1 MDRHQIRRIA
11 VGACIAAAGIFLLIS
26 FLSFDSH
33 DTACGDYPLNSSA
46 ANLCGIVGAWCAFY
60 LQLPFGYAV
69 ALAGTFVI
77 IGYGVYVCLRGRPE
91 DLWLKGLALVFFLPF
106 AAIIVHLSIGR
117 EVERG
122 ISAGGIVGR
131 FFGGKAAESFGI
143 GAHLL
148 AGALAG
154 IAFLTLTEM
163 LPLRLARMAVVAA
176 ARAVRRRWNERLAE
190 EETQEEARP
199 VKRRIRLRKEPKPKD
214 ESSSDEESVGEA
226 SAPKKRKGERKGK
239 GRKRTPKKRRDVTRV
254 KPERERAVTIAA
266 AGSKT
271 TMTDYQ
277 LPPLDLL
284 DPVPEHIGRDDD
296 EEFRQNAMTLE
307 NTLQQFGV
315 EAEVVHMERGPV
327 VTQYEIAIAPG
338 IKITKIQSLADDI
351 ARSLKAAGV
360 RVVAP
365 IPGKDTIGI
374 EVPNIHREMVC
385 MRELLETQVFHQQ
398 RRRLAVPLLLG
409 KDVVGAPLLSDLAE
423 MPHLLIAG
431 ATGAGKSVC
440 INSLLT
446 SMLMTQYPD
455 NLKLLLVD
463 PKMVELACYEGI
475 PRLLSPVL
483 DDMKRA
489 GQVLEW
495 ACAQMDER
503 YELFSRVRVRNIAS
517 YNKLGEKGLR
527 NRLQPEED
535 AELDDI
541 PVRMPYVVLI
551 IDEFSDMMMTSP
563 KDVEHSIIRLAQK
576 SRAVGIHIILATQ
589 RPSRDVI
596 TGLIKANLPCRLA
609 FHASQKVDSRI
620 ILDRPGAEK
629 LLGRGDMLF
638 LPPGTSKLVRAQG
651 TFAHDDEI
659 KRVVDFIKDQ
669 ARPQYHQ
676 ELMQRRPSTDAAAAA
691 GRDPVYEEA
700 IRIVVE
706 TQRGSVSLL
715 QRKLG
720 IGYSRAARF
729 VDRMAEDG
737 VVGSHKGSQAREVL
751 YKPGEWP
758 GTGDAA
764 MAAGNEFDDDDD
776 DL

>member
-11 VGACIAAAGIFLLIS
+11 VGACIVAIGIFLLIS
-26 FLSFDSH
+26 FLSYDSH
-33 DTACGDYPLNSSA
+33 DTSRGDHPQNPDA
-46 ANLCGIVGAWCAFY
+46 RNLCGIVGAWCAFY

-69 ALAGTFVI
+69 ALAGAFVV

-91 DLWLKGLALVFFLPF
+91 DLWLKGLALVFFLPC
-106 AAIIVHLSIGR
+106 AAIVVHLFLGG

-122 ISAGGIVGR
+122 ISAGGIVGCI
-131 FFGGKAAESFGI
+131 FGGYAAERFGI

-148 AGALAG
+148 AGALAV
-154 IAFLTLTEM
+154 ISFLILTEM
-163 LPLRLARMAVVAA
+163 VPFRLVRLAVVAVA
-176 ARAVRRRWNERLAE
+176 GTLRRRWRERLSREEAGKEARSVRRRIRPRREPAE
-190 EETQEEARP
+190 GN
-199 VKRRIRLRKEPKPKD
+199 
-214 ESSSDEESVGEA
+214 SSGGDKGSVGEEP
-226 SAPKKRKGERKGK
+226 APAKAKNKARDRGTKDEEKESRKDSRE
-239 GRKRTPKKRRDVTRV
+239 
-254 KPERERAVTIAA
+254 KPERRRAVTIAA

-271 TMTDYQ
+271 TMTDYK
-277 LPPLDLL
+277 LPPFDLL
-284 DPVPEHIGRDDD
+284 DPVPEHLGRDDD
-296 EEFRQNAMTLE
+296 EEFRQNAVILE
-307 NTLQQFGV
+307 NTLQEFGI
-315 EAEVVHMERGPV
+315 EAEVVHMDRGPV

-338 IKITKIQSLADDI
+338 IKITRIQSLADDI

-385 MRELLETQVFHQQ
+385 MRELIAAQVFHQQ
-398 RRRLAVPLLLG
+398 RHRMAVPLLLG

-455 NLKLLLVD
+455 NLKLILVD
-463 PKMVELACYEGI
+463 PVELAGYEGI
-475 PRLLSPVL
+475 PHLLSPVL

-489 GQVLEW
+489 AQVLEW

-503 YELFSRVRVRNIAS
+503 YELFARVRVRNIAS
-517 YNKLGEKGLR
+517 YNKLGGKGLR

-563 KDVEHSIIRLAQK
+563 KEVEHSIIRLAQK

-659 KRVVDFIKDQ
+659 KRVVEFIREQ
-669 ARPQYHQ
+669 AKPQYHQ
-676 ELMQRRPSTDAAAAA
+676 ELMQRRPAGDAAAAG
-691 GRDPVYEEA
+691 GRDAVYEEA
-700 IRIVVE
+700 IRIVIE

-737 VVGSHKGSQAREVL
+737 IVGSHKGSQAREVL

-764 MAAGNEFDDDDD
+764 MAEAGDFDDDED

>member
-11 VGACIAAAGIFLLIS
+11 VGACIVAIGIFLLIS
-26 FLSFDSH
+26 FLSYDSH
-33 DTACGDYPLNSSA
+33 DTSRGDHERNSDA
-46 ANLCGIVGAWCAFY
+46 RNLCGIVGAWCAFY

-69 ALAGTFVI
+69 ALAGALVV

-91 DLWLKGLALVFFLPF
+91 DLWLKAVALVFFLPS
-106 AAIIVHLSIGR
+106 AAIIVHLFLGG

-131 FFGGKAAESFGI
+131 FFGNYAAERFGI

-148 AGALAG
+148 AGALAV
-154 IAFLTLTEM
+154 ISFLILTEM
-163 LPLRLARMAVVAA
+163 LPFRFIRLAVVAVA
-176 ARAVRRRWNERLAE
+176 GALRRRWRERLSRE
-190 EETQEEARP
+190 EAGKEARP
-199 VKRRIRLRKEPKPKD
+199 VRRRIRPRREPEPEED
-214 ESSSDEESVGEA
+214 GPSDGECVGEES
-226 SAPKKRKGERKGK
+226 APTKSKSKSESK
-239 GRKRTPKKRRDVTRV
+239 GRKTRKESRRVAHM
-254 KPERERAVTIAA
+254 KPERGRAVTIAA

-271 TMTDYQ
+271 TMTDYK
-277 LPPLDLL
+277 LPPFDLL
-284 DPVPEHIGRDDD
+284 DPVPEHLGRDDD

-307 NTLQQFGV
+307 NTLQEFGI
-315 EAEVVHMERGPV
+315 EAEVVHMDRGPV
-327 VTQYEIAIAPG
+327 VTQYEIGIAPG
-338 IKITKIQSLADDI
+338 IKITRIQSLADDI

-385 MRELLETQVFHQQ
+385 MRELLEAQVFHQQ

-455 NLKLLLVD
+455 NLKLILVD
-463 PKMVELACYEGI
+463 PKMVELAGYEGI
-475 PRLLSPVL
+475 PHLLSPVL

-489 GQVLEW
+489 AQVLEW

-517 YNKLGEKGLR
+517 YNKLGDKGLR

-563 KDVEHSIIRLAQK
+563 KEVEHSIIRLAQK

-629 LLGRGDMLF
+629 LLGRGDLLF
-638 LPPGTSKLVRAQG
+638 LPPGTSKLIRAQG
-651 TFAHDDEI
+651 TYAHDDEI
-659 KRVVDFIKDQ
+659 KRVVEFIREQ
-669 ARPQYHQ
+669 AKPQYHQ
-676 ELMQRRPSTDAAAAA
+676 ELIQRRPAGDAAAAG
-691 GRDPVYEEA
+691 GRDAVYEEA

-737 VVGSHKGSQAREVL
+737 IVGSHKGSQAREVL

-764 MAAGNEFDDDDD
+764 MAPTGEFEDDEDDV
-776 DL
+776 